1 MRILLIGAN
10 GTIGSAIAAALG
22 DRHEIVPCGRT
33 HGDYT
38 LDISDPESI
47 RRFFENV
54 GPFDALI
61 SAAGA
66 ARFKPL
72 ADLAEVDFE
81 FSLQN
86 KLMGQA
92 NLVRIGE
99 RFISSPG
106 SFTLTSGSLADA
118 PMPGSAAVSM
128 VNAGLNGFG
137 RAAALE
143 LKDRDIRVNVVSPPW
158 VSETLEAMGQD
169 TSKGLPAETVAK
181 AYVDSV
187 ENSSLRGQILNAE
200 DYR

>member
-10 GTIGSAIAAALG
+10 GTIGSAIATALG
-22 DRHEIVPCGRT
+22 DRHEIVACGRH
-33 HGDYT
+33 HGDYKV
-38 LDISDPESI
+38 DISDPESI
-47 RRFFENV
+47 RRFFEQV

-61 SAAGA
+61 SAAGS

-72 ADLAEVDFE
+72 ADLAENDFE

-106 SFTLTSGSLADA
+106 SFTLTSGTLANN

-143 LKDRDIRVNVVSPPW
+143 LKDRDIRVNIVSPPW
-158 VSETLEAMGQD
+158 VSETLVAMGRD
-169 TSKGLPAETVAK
+169 GSNGLPAATVAK
-181 AYVDSV
+181 AYADSV
-187 ENSSLRGQILNAE
+187 ENPSVNGQILNAE
-200 DYR
+200 DY